1 MITKLKRLEEIALGV
16 AMLGAAVLLF
26 INVMLRYFLH
36 QSIFWAEEFL
46 RYLVAWIIFIGIAN
60 CVSDRSHI
68 CVDIL
73 TTYTGP
79 RIRHLIAL
87 FNDLVGIAFG
97 VVFTYFSIQYVQIC
111 RVNGQLA
118 STMGNIPMWC
128 IYLCMPISCT
138 LYALFSVGRLVR
150 DIRHPQETELD
161 GLAHEEQQEK
171 GGEEQ

>member
-26 INVMLRYFLH
+26 TNVVLRYFLH

-79 RIRHLIAL
+79 RIKHLIVL

-97 VVFTYFSIQYVQIC
+97 VIFTYFSIDYVQVC
-111 RVNGQLA
+111 RINGQLA
-118 STMGNIPMWC
+118 STMGNVPMWC
-128 IYLCMPISCT
+128 IYLCLPISCT
-138 LYALFSVGRLVR
+138 LYGLFSLGRLVR
-150 DIRHPQETELD
+150 DIRCPEETQNEGQPQKE
-161 GLAHEEQQEK
+161 GEK
-171 GGEEQ
+171 EGEIQ